1 MSDRNRL
8 LLNITNFELCED
20 NSELITEL
28 KSRDEYRQ
36 FDLIL
41 MNYAIHYLCDDVM
54 KMRELGNTVR
64 QLLARLGKF
73 VVTCYNGDRI
83 LNGERKFGKIEIKVN
98 GNKAMMPLFTI
109 DKDGYREKPLA
120 TNKMLNEMGLSLVS
134 RTQLLPMVKDFIPE
148 PSTEMHESLLKY
160 YSLQEMLVF
169 STHV

>member
-148 PSTEMHESLLKY
+148 P
-160 YSLQEMLVF
+160 
-169 STHV
+169 